1 MLWLRLVSP
10 RCWLIYWMRTP
21 WTTDFV
27 DHWSLQ
33 IASNCHVN
41 WIGTLGSPRYLNRHV
56 WMNLVSNSGSIS
68 IQRWGQGQ
76 NCFKICSFWNMAECH
91 LWRCTLAE
99 IWCSCLKMFLWFG
112 VVWVVNIRYTGIP
125 QDGLQHVLKTNKQ
138 HHNYI
143 QSLYYYD
150 SHVMVHTDLNK
161 LCSLHVFR

>member
-1 MLWLRLVSP
+1 MLINLLDENTMDYRFCRS
-10 RCWLIYWMRTP
+10 LI
-21 WTTDFV
+21 
-27 DHWSLQ
+27 
-33 IASNCHVN
+33 IANCIKLSRKLN
-41 WIGTLGSPRYLNRHV
+41 RNLGIPKTKQYLNRHV